1 MIAFPTLPIL
11 GPIGALAGGVAVLA
25 WRVQETRAP
34 VSARRILL
42 PPLGM
47 STGFA
52 MFLVPAMRVPLAW
65 AAAAFLLGAAVLS
78 WPLARTSRLHVQ
90 DDVVWLKRSNAFLVV
105 ILALL
110 AVRLA
115 LRDYVGHYL
124 TPQKTAALFFIL
136 AFGMI
141 VRWRVGMYLQYRRLT
156 RSIAPAGEEPIAA

>member
-11 GPIGALAGGVAVLA
+11 GPIGAIAGGVAVLA

-34 VSARRILL
+34 ISARRILL

-47 STGFA
+47 STGFS

-65 AAAAFLLGAAVLS
+65 AAAAFVLGAAVLS
-78 WPLARTSRLHVQ
+78 WPLARTSRLQ
-90 DDVVWLKRSNAFLVV
+90 LEDDVVWLRRSNAFLLV

-110 AVRLA
+110 ALRLA
-115 LRDYVGHYL
+115 LRDYVGHFL
-124 TPQKTAALFFIL
+124 TPEKTAAVFFIL

-141 VRWRVGMYLQYRRLT
+141 VRWRAGMYLQYKRLVGAPFQ
-156 RSIAPAGEEPIAA
+156 SNAPAA